1 MLTLAYCRVSTEE
14 QAEEGWSIEGQ
25 TDKLRAYA
33 SLRDLGD
40 ITIVSDPG
48 ISGKNMLRPGLQQ
61 LLVAVEAGHAS
72 HVIVWKLDRL
82 SRSLRDLMELRDL
95 FDKHGVTLHSVC
107 ENLDLSTPAGRW
119 FFSMMGGQAE
129 YYREALSENVSM
141 GLDRLVKEGRWPN
154 RPKTGYDMIDGL
166 LVPNVDAPLVIECFR
181 LRGEGMSYRVIEE
194 RTGLK
199 YSTVKSIL
207 DSRVYRG
214 ETVRKGKWSDGIH
227 DPLISEEEFQNAH
240 RGTAKGVRQSSD
252 PLSGRV
258 VCGLCNRN
266 MVVAQNGK
274 GHLTYTCRHRG
285 EGCDQPSRSNRGLAR
300 AVVKGLGLIGH
311 DEDLRS
317 AIRRRLAGG
326 GPDAAVT
333 PRRTRRAAPAK
344 TLKVLNDERRKLLD
358 LYYAQKISADG
369 FQQEETRIAAAIES
383 VRQQA
388 ALEGQ
393 EERLK
398 SDLEVRFE
406 EVARMLAD
414 LDMDAVW
421 AEAEDRERRI
431 LVQNLLEWIKVFPD
445 HLEVKVIG
453 SPAFHV
459 LLSEVG
465 LKVPENVGV
474 GGPT

>member
-1 MLTLAYCRVSTEE
+1 VLTLAYCRVSTEE

-33 SLRDLGD
+33 SLRDLGE
-40 ITIVSDPG
+40 ITVISDPG

-61 LLVAVEAGHAS
+61 LLAAVEAGHAS

-82 SRSLRDLMELRDL
+82 SRSLRDLMELRDT
-95 FDKHGVTLHSVC
+95 FDKYGVTLHSVC
-107 ENLDLSTPAGRW
+107 ENLDLSSPAGRW

-207 DSRVYRG
+207 DSRIYRG
-214 ETVRKGKWSDGIH
+214 ETLRKGRWYPGVH
-227 DPLISEEEFQNAH
+227 EPLVSEEEWQNAH
-240 RGTAKGVRQSSD
+240 RGTANGVRQSSD

-258 VCGLCNRN
+258 ICGLCNRK

-274 GHLTYTCRHRG
+274 GHLTYRCRHRG
-285 EGCDQPSRSNRGLAR
+285 QGCDQPSRSNLGLAR
-300 AVVKGLGLIGH
+300 AVVKGLHLVGH
-311 DEDLRS
+311 DEDLRN

-326 GPDAAVT
+326 GPDAAGT

-369 FQQEETRIAAAIES
+369 FQQEETRIATAIES
-383 VRQQA
+383 VRQQM

-393 EERLK
+393 EEQLK

-414 LDMDAVW
+414 LDMDVVW

-431 LVQNLLEWIKVFPD
+431 LVQNLLEWMKVFPD
-445 HLEVKVIG
+445 HLEVKVFG

-459 LLSEVG
+459 LLGEVG

-474 GGPT
+474 GGPA

>member
-1 MLTLAYCRVSTEE
+1 VSTEE
-14 QAEEGWSIEGQ
+14 QAVEGWSIEGQ
-25 TDKLRAYA
+25 TDKLRAYS
-33 SLRDLGD
+33 SLHDLGD
-40 ITIVSDPG
+40 VTVISDPG

-61 LLVAVEAGHAS
+61 LLAAVEAGHAS

-82 SRSLRDLMELRDL
+82 SRNLRDLMELRDT
-95 FDKHGVTLHSVC
+95 FDKYGVTLHSVC
-107 ENLDLSTPAGRW
+107 ENLDLSSPAGRW

-141 GLDRLVKEGRWPN
+141 GLDRAVKEGRWIN
-154 RPKTGYDMIDGL
+154 RPKTGYDLIDGL
-166 LVPNVDAPLVIECFR
+166 LVPNVDAVLVIECFR
-181 LRGEGMSYRVIEE
+181 LRGDRKPYRLIEE
-194 RTGLK
+194 RTGLN

-207 DSRVYRG
+207 DSRIYVG
-214 ETVRKGKWSDGIH
+214 EVLRKGTWYPGIH
-227 DPLISEEEFQNAH
+227 EPLVSEEEWQNAH
-240 RGTAKGVRQSSD
+240 RGAAKGVRRSSD

-258 VCGLCNRN
+258 ICGLCERK

-274 GHLTYTCRHRG
+274 GHLTYKCRHRG
-285 EGCDQPSRSNRGLAR
+285 KGCDQPSRSNLGLAR
-300 AVVKGLGLIGH
+300 AVVKGLRLLGH

-344 TLKVLNDERRKLLD
+344 TMKVLNDERRKLLD

-369 FQQEETRIAAAIES
+369 FQQEETRIATAIEA
-383 VRQQA
+383 VRQQM

-406 EVARMLAD
+406 EVARILAD

-431 LVQNLLEWIKVFPD
+431 LVENLLEWIKVFPD
-445 HLEVKVIG
+445 HLEVKVVG